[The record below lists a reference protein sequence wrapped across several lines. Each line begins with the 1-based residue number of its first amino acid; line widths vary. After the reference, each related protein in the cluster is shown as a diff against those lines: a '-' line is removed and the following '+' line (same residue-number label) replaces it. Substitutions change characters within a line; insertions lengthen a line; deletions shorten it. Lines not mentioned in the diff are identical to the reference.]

1 MSSNSDSKPKR
12 KVTRKKS
19 RIAKKASC
27 IRRTMSVSGVKRSA
41 LIDSPRFTQA
51 SYIKEMSGKFS
62 KLIETIRDIDAAD
75 MRRDGVKYKHLI
87 FTDIRDSS
95 YGAKALAG
103 FLVTGGFQLRMG
115 LQKKLVK
122 RGAAMV
128 ETKKGETTLIETE
141 PVPGGS
147 NGFALLQSVPL
158 WKNPMSVV
166 VKKRILQVFN
176 SRPDN
181 IHGEQVRIIVLDS
194 KYKEGIDLF
203 DVRYVHLL
211 EPPIATSDLK
221 QAVGRA
227 TRYCGQKGLRFV
239 PNKGWPLDVFI
250 YNVEI
255 PGRPPFIAEDGR
267 AIQKTDAHS
276 LMLANSGLDLA
287 MLHLTEEL
295 TRLAITSA
303 VDYDLT
309 YNINNFSVEEA
320 VEDAVEAVVEIGL
333 QEGGGRKRI
342 VAIHDVADITPEL
355 LLKCSQRKNKLFPY
369 TRGQIVD
376 TAKSMGIKIARGAKR
391 ARACDIIK
399 ENPDL
404 LTKLLTLPAAK
415 PRPRKII
422 ASAEA
427 TGSFGSRLPTSP
439 LGSVGSPRFPL
450 VASTAAT
457 GSFGSRLPDSP
468 LGSVRSPR
476 FPSPATLR
484 STPYSA
490 VARMFA
496 SPERSAMTLKSI
508 AKLPFNEFQ
517 TAVAELYGS
526 FGWESPIVKSGC
538 DSVSAASYGKPVS
551 FTKTQDF
558 VRHYLTPGSPFKGL
572 LAWHSVG
579 TGKTCMAVAAAS
591 TAFEAAGYNI
601 LWVTRNALMADVYKN
616 IFGSVCSAPLI
627 QAIEDNGLVIPA
639 EKSKAMRLLGRG
651 WFAPITYR
659 MLQNALKKENAL
671 GRSLY
676 EANPEDPLKKT
687 FLIIDEIHKL
697 QDGDLSAAET
707 ADFEFIRSAI
717 WKSYDASGADS
728 VRPLL
733 MTATPI
739 ADTPRELFEILNTL
753 IPTESRRLMPL
764 ESFREKFTND
774 AGIVNEDGKE
784 YFKEKAKGLISYL
797 NREFDPTTF
806 AQPRFHNIIVPLGE
820 TRVPSVEELVNACTA
835 NLTLEKPV
843 AVDCSGLETELAEEL
858 AALDV
863 LPKKEQRGAKAAL
876 KQDFKA
882 RIKTCKNSA
891 RAAGRALKN
900 GLKTI
905 VKDASACFRKT
916 RKAYTATR
924 AASQLVAAEKCF
936 GKPTKSQ
943 FVVLSDFKEGIAA
956 KYTKEEKADPRSV
969 DAVHIM
975 AETK

>member
-1 MSSNSDSKPKR
+1 MSSTAEKR
-12 KVTRKKS
+12 KITRKKT
-19 RIAKKASC
+19 RIAKKAAC
-27 IRRTMSVSGVKRSA
+27 IRRTMSVSGVKRTT
-41 LIDSPRFTQA
+41 LIDSPRFSQA

-62 KLIETIRDIDAAD
+62 KLIESIREIDAAD
-75 MRRDGVKYKHLI
+75 MHRDGVKYKHLI

-122 RGAAMV
+122 RGDEMV
-128 ETKKGETTLIETE
+128 ETKKGETTLVEAE

-181 IHGEQVRIIVLDS
+181 IHGEHVRIIVLDS

-255 PGRPPFIAEDGR
+255 PGRPPFIAEG
-267 AIQKTDAHS
+267 IEEQKTDAHS

-295 TRLAITSA
+295 TRLAITAA

-320 VEDAVEAVVEIGL
+320 VEDAVEAVVEVGSM
-333 QEGGGRKRI
+333 EGGGRKRI

-355 LLKCSQRKNKLFPY
+355 LVKCSRRKNKLFPY
-369 TRGQIVD
+369 TRGQIVE
-376 TAKSMGIKIARGAKR
+376 AAHGLGIKIARGAKR
-391 ARACDIIK
+391 SRACEILK
-399 ENPDL
+399 EHPGL
-404 LTKLLTLPAAK
+404 LTKLLNGPPAVRRRAK
-415 PRPRKII
+415 KDI
-422 ASAEA
+422 ASAVV
-427 TGSFGSRLPTSP
+427 TGSFASQLPASP
-439 LGSVGSPRFPL
+439 L
-450 VASTAAT
+450 ST
-457 GSFGSRLPDSP
+457 
-468 LGSVRSPR
+468 VHSPR

-496 SPERSAMTLKSI
+496 SPERSAVTLKSI

-538 DSVSAASYGKPVS
+538 DAVSAASYGRPVS

-627 QAIEDNGLVIPA
+627 RAIEEDGLVIPA
-639 EKSKAMRLLGRG
+639 EKGKAMRLLGRG

-671 GRSLY
+671 GRSLF

-697 QDGDLSAAET
+697 QDGDLSPAES
-707 ADFEFIRSAI
+707 ADFAFIRSAI
-717 WKSYDASGADS
+717 WKSYEVSGADS

-764 ESFREKFTND
+764 DAFREKFTNE
-774 AGIVNEDGKE
+774 AGIVNEDGKD
-784 YFKEKAKGLISYL
+784 YFKERAKGLISYL

-820 TRVPSVEELVNACTA
+820 ARVPSVEELVNACTA
-835 NLTLEKPV
+835 DLMLEKPV
-843 AVDCSGLETELAEEL
+843 DVDCSGLEKELAEEL

-900 GLKTI
+900 GLKVI
-905 VKDASACFRKT
+905 VKEASACFRKT

-936 GKPTKSQ
+936 GKPTKSP
-943 FVVLSDFKEGIAA
+943 FVAMRDFKEGVAA
-956 KYTKEEKADPRSV
+956 KYTKGEKADPRSV
-969 DAVHIM
+969 DAVHIL
-975 AETK
+975 AEPK